1 MAKKRTFLLLMIAL
15 VLGLAAAWLAN
26 DWILKRTL
34 TPALASD
41 DTLPVVV
48 AALEIPLGQ
57 QIEGAHIKTVSMPR
71 SLIPNGAFN
80 AAPEVTGRIATQ
92 PLLPGEI
99 LLEGRVVE
107 HLGGSALSSIV
118 NQKMRAVTV
127 RVNDVIGVAGFLLP
141 GNRVDVLASRKE
153 NRRSVTR
160 TLLQDL
166 KVLAVDQTASTDK
179 NEPVIVRAVT
189 LEMTPKDA
197 EKLVGAREEGSIQLT
212 LRNPGDD
219 SLVSDPPP
227 KNLAKR
233 SPPAPRPS
241 VTIIRGTSVNR
252 AHVQF

>member
-1 MAKKRTFLLLMIAL
+1 MVKKRTLLLLLIA
-15 VLGLAAAWLAN
+15 VILGLAAAWLAN
-26 DWILKRTL
+26 DWILKRTV
-34 TPALASD
+34 TPAAAAD
-41 DTLPVVV
+41 DSQPVVV

-57 QIEGAHIKTVSMPR
+57 RVEGAHIKTIAMPR
-71 SLIPNGAFN
+71 NVVPKGAFN
-80 AAPEVTGRIATQ
+80 DTKAVEGRIATQ

-107 HLGGSALSSIV
+107 HFGGSTLSSIV
-118 NQKMRAVTV
+118 NPNMRAVTV

-153 NRRSVTR
+153 DRRAVTR

-166 KVLAVDQTASTDK
+166 KVLAVDQTAATDK

-189 LEMTPKDA
+189 LEITPKDA

-219 SLVSDPPP
+219 SLVSDPLP
-227 KNLAKR
+227 KAVAKR
-233 SPPAPRPS
+233 EPPAPTPS
-241 VTIIRGTSVNR
+241 VTIIRGTTVDR
-252 AHVQF
+252 ARLQF